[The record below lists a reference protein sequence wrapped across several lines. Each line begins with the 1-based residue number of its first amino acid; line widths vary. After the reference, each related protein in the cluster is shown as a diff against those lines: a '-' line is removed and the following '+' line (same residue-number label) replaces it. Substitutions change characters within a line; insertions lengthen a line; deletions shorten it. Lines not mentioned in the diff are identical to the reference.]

1 MSIEKQYV
9 SFNDDFTDWQYASGV
24 IIPKQRG
31 LMIKDITVYCA
42 YDYNGKDYTFT
53 WTKGRQL
60 ASATVDGKTVEYTY
74 DMSGVRT
81 SKTVN
86 GTTYNYTTLPGK
98 VMRQQWGNKSL
109 EFVYDDKA
117 ATDASLGWGS
127 NLIIAGATTAATAPR
142 APQKSKH
149 KKNNVSEYRYAKED
163 HIRWKYY
170 AEHFANIG

>member
-60 ASATVDGKTVEYTY
+60 ASATVDGKTVELHLRH
-74 DMSGVRT
+74 VRRPHQQ
-81 SKTVN
+81 N
-86 GTTYNYTTLPGK
+86 GQRHDVQLHDAL
-98 VMRQQWGNKSL
+98 RQGH
-109 EFVYDDKA
+109 A
-117 ATDASLGWGS
+117 AELG
-127 NLIIAGATTAATAPR
+127 
-142 APQKSKH
+142 Q
-149 KKNNVSEYRYAKED
+149 
-163 HIRWKYY
+163 
-170 AEHFANIG
+170 